1 MANNSVVKLLT
12 IINIINHYQPE
23 GITFTRGYRMGPP
36 VISWFINHI
45 KTPISYSYIYHKP

>member
-23 GITFTRGYRMGPP
+23 GKTFTRGYRMGPP
-36 VISWFINHI
+36 SDVNVGL
-45 KTPISYSYIYHKP
+45 

>member
-23 GITFTRGYRMGPP
+23 GKNLYQRVQDGPP
-36 VISWFINHI
+36 KLSVGL
-45 KTPISYSYIYHKP
+45 